1 MNLALAGVLL
11 AASLG
16 AGPDGAGASPAAPKD
31 KDKDQ
36 AAAAAATATTTAKTV
51 KTAALAP
58 ELQPYKIKAWL
69 SFDPRARVDGRG
81 RDTVIAGWKMMVKRF
96 VGPPW
101 ELEIDP
107 GEGPLATNALENITP
122 EMVVPQ
128 AKGFDKAWLIRVE
141 ASDDGLSFAAREFD
155 SATAQVGLLC
165 RRNARVLADGPRAL
179 LQLSL
184 DVFAASAVVGETV
197 DEKKKKVRVQGSLIP
212 AANPIGQVVSVGSVF
227 RPSRIFY
234 KPEGGVLL
242 LTPIR
247 STYLLVERIDNGVAI
262 CRVISALGNP
272 LTDKTIGK
280 AKIVG
285 VGVRPASIPTRLRFT
300 FFNESNIAQGGVKL
314 AERPAAGYNVIAR
327 PAPDGS
333 PREVGTTDREGRL
346 VLEPGFA
353 EGLVIL
359 RLMAAGTEPLS
370 EFPIMPGEMVEEK
383 VLAGIDPRSRTV
395 TCESEVFALRDEII
409 DMIAIR
415 QRLISRM
422 KARYESTPPNW
433 TDMKVV
439 LDEFKALP
447 SRDDVDLRLTKLDE
461 GLDAEKMKTPRLK
474 VKTSTAIG
482 LLNDTRG
489 LIGRY
494 LDDTEYREMEDVYL
508 RHMAE
513 DQQTKAVGKAL
524 PKMPTIGSSNKPQG
538 PPGSAGDA
546 VDFAPPGAGFTVIML
561 GTPIEST
568 TKTPDGSADIKTYKI
583 AVPGKGVFTASYW
596 DYPVAIAETDVD
608 RVLNI
613 ERDRLVATL
622 PGAKINRDG
631 PATVGGLAGK
641 EIEFEG
647 PPGRTGEVPTSIA
660 RIALVNSR
668 VFSIAVGGP
677 KALVAL
683 PPATEYLNSF
693 RPTIRGGKKVAAAAA
708 PAPAADPAASTTAG
722 AKATVEKAP
731 KAAKAP
737 NPAARPTGPASGGG
751 TPF

>member
-1 MNLALAGVLL
+1 MSLALAGVLV
-11 AASLG
+11 AASL
-16 AGPDGAGASPAAPKD
+16 APGPDGAGTGPAAP

-36 AAAAAATATTTAKTV
+36 AAAAAAATTAKSG

-81 RDTVIAGWKMMVKRF
+81 RETIVAGWKMMVKRF

-107 GEGPLATNALENITP
+107 GEGPLATNALENVTP

-141 ASDDGLSFAAREFD
+141 PSDDGLSFAAREFD
-155 SATAQVGLLC
+155 GATAQMGLLC
-165 RRNARVLADGPRAL
+165 RRNATVPADGPRAL

-197 DEKKKKVRVQGSLIP
+197 EGKKKKVRVQGSMIP

-242 LTPIR
+242 LTPIK
-247 STYLLVERIDNGVAI
+247 STYLQVERMENGVAI
-262 CRVISALGNP
+262 CREISALANA
-272 LTDKTIGK
+272 LTDKVIGK

-285 VGVRPASIPTRLRFT
+285 VGLRPASIPTRLRFT
-300 FFNESNIAQGGVKL
+300 FFNEGNIGQTGVKL
-314 AERPAAGYNVIAR
+314 PEHPAAGYNVIAR

-346 VLEPGFA
+346 VLDPGFA
-353 EGLVIL
+353 DGLVIL

-383 VLAGIDPRSRTV
+383 VLSKIDPRSRTV
-395 TCESEVFALRDEII
+395 TCETEVFALRDEII
-409 DMIAIR
+409 DMIAVR
-415 QRLISRM
+415 QRLIARM
-422 KARYESTPPNW
+422 KARFETSSW
-433 TDMKVV
+433 ADLKLV

-447 SRDDVDLRLTKLDE
+447 NRDEVELRLTKLEE
-461 GLDAEKMKTPRLK
+461 GLEAEKLKTPKLK

-482 LLNDTRG
+482 LLTDTRG
-489 LIGRY
+489 LILRY
-494 LDDTEYREMEDVYL
+494 LDDTEYKEMDDVYL
-508 RHMAE
+508 RQMAE
-513 DQQTKAVGKAL
+513 DQQAKAVGKAL
-524 PKMPTIGSSNKPQG
+524 PKMPTIGATGKAQG
-538 PPGSAGDA
+538 PPGSAGEPA
-546 VDFAPPGAGFTVIML
+546 DFAPPGAGFTVVIP
-561 GTPIEST
+561 GTPTEST
-568 TKTPDGSADIKTYKI
+568 SKTPDGSSDVKTYKI

-596 DYPVAIAETDVD
+596 DYPLAIAEAEVE

-622 PGAKINRDG
+622 PGAKINRDMA
-631 PATVGGLAGK
+631 ATVGGLAGK

-647 PPGRTGEVPTSIA
+647 PPGRTGEVPATIA
-660 RIALVNSR
+660 RITLVNSR
-668 VFSIAVGGP
+668 VFSVAVGGT

-683 PPATEYLNSF
+683 PPAAEYLNSF
-693 RPTIRGGKKVAAAAA
+693 RPTIRGATKPSAPVADRPAAA
-708 PAPAADPAASTTAG
+708 PATSTAAG
-722 AKATVEKAP
+722 AKAAVEKAQ
-731 KAAKAP
+731 KAAKPP
-737 NPAARPTGPASGGG
+737 NPAARPKSPASGGG